1 LKQPPLRQLNPSLA
15 CFARRSSLR
24 SSQSDK
30 VKDIET
36 TFNLFKYATEVTGA
50 EWSEVSVAKSPCP
63 TLKVV
68 GLVTAAINA
77 KEEAKRMKPEPGMV
91 GAIDLKAKAANN
103 FDFITQGTVV
113 KAVKAVQ
120 DKFLGDLPEDAVKG
134 SYQSERNVDDAVE
147 HNVSVSPSLEDTETM
162 KRRLN
167 DLIEKGEL
175 NCTDNPELC
184 GL

>member
-1 LKQPPLRQLNPSLA
+1 L
-15 CFARRSSLR
+15 LR

-36 TFNLFKYATEVTGA
+36 TFNLFKYATSVTGA
-50 EWSEVSVAKSPCP
+50 EWPEVSVAKSPCP

-103 FDFITQGTVV
+103 FDAITQGTVV

-134 SYQSERNVDDAVE
+134 SYQAERKVDDKVE
-147 HNVSVSPSLEDTETM
+147 RGTENVQVETQAKDVERM

-184 GL
+184 EL